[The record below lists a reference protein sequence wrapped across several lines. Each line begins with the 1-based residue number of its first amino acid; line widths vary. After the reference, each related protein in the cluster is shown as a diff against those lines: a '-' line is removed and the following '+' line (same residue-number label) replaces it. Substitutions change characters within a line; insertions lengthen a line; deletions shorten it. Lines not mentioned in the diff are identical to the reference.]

1 MKTLKKIDALIRKLL
16 IAINQL
22 TLINI
27 YLKLVRSGVN
37 ISLNNDVYVASDNN
51 NKIYFHHIDRV
62 FLFVKG
68 MQRRKDQLIHAYFID
83 KVEFS
88 PGDVVIDCGA
98 NIGEIGSIV
107 NNFTYKCEYIAFE
120 PSDNEREC
128 ILKNNTNATI
138 YKYALWFENTT
149 LDFYICS
156 ELADSSAIEPY
167 KFSNVIKVK
176 AKRLDFL
183 FPNTIIKFLKVEAEG
198 GELEVLKGCE
208 KIFQNIEYISADLG
222 FERGVS
228 KESTLIPVVNYLLH
242 NGFIVI
248 NVDYQRL
255 NVLFYNNKY
264 NPITD

>member
-1 MKTLKKIDALIRKLL
+1 MKILKKIDALIRKLL
-16 IAINQL
+16 ISINRL
-22 TLINI
+22 ILINI
-27 YLKLVRSGVN
+27 YLKIVRCGVN
-37 ISLNNDVYVASDNN
+37 ISLKNDVYVASDNN
-51 NKIYFHHIDRV
+51 NKIYFYHIDRV
-62 FLFVKG
+62 FMFVKG
-68 MQRRKDQLIHAYFID
+68 MKRRKEQLMHSYFFD

-88 PGDVVIDCGA
+88 LGDVVIDCGA

-128 ILKNNTNATI
+128 IPKNNPTATI
-138 YKYALWFENTT
+138 YSYALWFENTT

-156 ELADSSAIEPY
+156 ELADSSAIEPE
-167 KFSNVIKVK
+167 KFSNVVKLK

-183 FPNTIIKFLKVEAEG
+183 FPNTAIKFLKVEAEG

-222 FERGVS
+222 FERGVN
-228 KESTLIPVVNYLLH
+228 KESTLIPVVNYLIN
-242 NGFIVI
+242 NGFII
-248 NVDYQRL
+248 LYIDYQRL

-264 NPITD
+264 NPITG